1 MRKILSLLLVL
12 TLGLVFVGCGHTHEF
27 GEWVVVK
34 EATEAEEG
42 LKEKTCSCGEKQTEV
57 IAKLE
62 HVHNFVNGE
71 CACGEKEELKLKRV

>member
-34 EATEAEEG
+34 
-42 LKEKTCSCGEKQTEV
+42 
-57 IAKLE
+57 
-62 HVHNFVNGE
+62 
-71 CACGEKEELKLKRV
+71 